1 MRRPFVKP
9 LVYGLIGLGVIGFAF
24 TLITDPAVLLRQA
37 GYIFLFIILFY
48 LVYRFILRPSQTKGQ
63 DRGYVRAV
71 KQSKLRQKEKERGSN
86 KVDMHTYRSSNKH
99 PVSKSTK
106 PLKKKKNNSHL
117 TVIEG
122 KKGKKK
128 NRAFF

>member
-1 MRRPFVKP
+1 
-9 LVYGLIGLGVIGFAF
+9 
-24 TLITDPAVLLRQA
+24 
-37 GYIFLFIILFY
+37 
-48 LVYRFILRPSQTKGQ
+48 
-63 DRGYVRAV
+63 VRAV

-86 KVDMHTYRSSNKH
+86 KVDMHTYRSSNKR

>member
-9 LVYGLIGLGVIGFAF
+9 LVNSLIALGIIGFIY
-24 TLITDPAVLLRQA
+24 TLATNPTSLLRQA

-48 LVYRFILRPSQTKGQ
+48 LVYRFIIRPAQTKGP
-63 DRGYVRAV
+63 DKGYHRAV
-71 KQSKLRQKEKERGSN
+71 KQSKIRQKEKERSGN
-86 KVDMHTYRSSNKH
+86 KVDMNAYRNVQKRPSAKVN
-99 PVSKSTK
+99 K
-106 PLKKKKNNSHL
+106 PLKKKKSNTHL

>member
-37 GYIFLFIILFY
+37 GYIFLFI
-48 LVYRFILRPSQTKGQ
+48 
-63 DRGYVRAV
+63 
-71 KQSKLRQKEKERGSN
+71 N
-86 KVDMHTYRSSNKH
+86 TYRSTNKR

-106 PLKKKKNNSHL
+106 PLKKKKNNTHL